1 MRSFYEILGVTE
13 ESTQDQIKTAYH
25 DLLRKSHPDKG
36 NDQTDIT
43 VQLVALI
50 GKTLRDRGSREHYD
64 KWLREQRLRASR
76 GTIVESIEVSEEE
89 IDHLVEYCR
98 CGDEYDIDRE
108 QLLQVVDIGVFE
120 CPSCS
125 LCLQVTRKNTSQ

>member
-1 MRSFYEILGVTE
+1 MRSFYEILGVE
-13 ESTQDQIKTAYH
+13 ENSSQEEIKIAYH

-36 NDQTDIT
+36 NDQAEATI
-43 VQLVALI
+43 QLVAVI
-50 GKTLRDRGSREHYD
+50 GKTLRDKTNRDNYD
-64 KWLREQRLRASR
+64 RWLREQRLRAAR
-76 GTIVESIEVSEEE
+76 GTIVESIEVRQEE
-89 IDHLVEYCR
+89 IHHLVEYCR

-125 LCLQVTRKNTSQ
+125 LCLQVLRKTE